1 LLYLY
6 KQLIFKLKILLLST
20 FLLGLMSPAIAHNE
34 FNSDEME
41 EAGYGSAEP
50 EEGEEAGI
58 RYRGNI
64 EK

>member
-1 LLYLY
+1 M
-6 KQLIFKLKILLLST
+6 ST